1 MCIYCA
7 RVGKAAG
14 GFGCADVPAM
24 TVDAKSDATAVDLQ
38 DGATLAPTVAT
49 DDPVSQKSRPRRR
62 YSSWGAVHNLLRD
75 E

>member
-1 MCIYCA
+1 
-7 RVGKAAG
+7 
-14 GFGCADVPAM
+14 M